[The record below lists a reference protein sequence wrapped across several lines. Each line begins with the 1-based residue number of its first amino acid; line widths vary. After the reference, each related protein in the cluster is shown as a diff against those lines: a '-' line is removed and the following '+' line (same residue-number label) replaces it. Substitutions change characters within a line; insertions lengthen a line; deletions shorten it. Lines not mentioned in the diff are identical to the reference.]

1 MNSPATPS
9 PARPAYRRR
18 VHYVDSTIQR
28 SLLLAMVVLEVT
40 LVAASTWL
48 AHWRLIELIDQ
59 SMYRMQ
65 VAQTGPS
72 LMRFAGEGFAVFGL
86 FALVN
91 VIALAVAA
99 GIWSYHEN
107 RVLQAFTKLIGKTR
121 ELDFSSD
128 AETDQRREVLALAVA
143 WRARERNRFTAIR
156 QQVAKLEADVLANES
171 PQDMRVALQN
181 LNKLLS

>member
-1 MNSPATPS
+1 MKSPVARS
-9 PARPAYRRR
+9 PDRPAYRRR

-48 AHWRLIELIDQ
+48 VHWRLMQLIEE

-65 VAQTGPS
+65 VAQTGPT
-72 LMRFAGEGFAVFGL
+72 LMRFAEEGFAVFGL

-107 RVLQAFTKLIGKTR
+107 RVLQAFTRLIGKTR
-121 ELDFSSD
+121 GLIFPVTLKL
-128 AETDQRREVLALAVA
+128 TDDVKCLRLLWPGGRENATVSLRYASRWRSWRLACWQMNLHK
-143 WRARERNRFTAIR
+143 TC
-156 QQVAKLEADVLANES
+156 ES
-171 PQDMRVALQN
+171 PCRT
-181 LNKLLS
+181 